1 MSHEHEPAEL
11 AAVERTLAG
20 VAPAPPQIDRDR
32 LMFLAGVASVTP
44 GSAGPSPSQAR
55 AWFWPAST
63 AALAAT
69 SLALALALLVRPDP
83 PQRIVY
89 LDRPATNPAAPP
101 APRTPEP
108 PLVARAIVGR
118 SAPSSELPANNYV
131 RSRDVALRLG
141 LDALGSPAIGG
152 GGNLPAPTY
161 RSWLESFVAPTPRT
175 SPATESSQM

>member
-1 MSHEHEPAEL
+1 
-11 AAVERTLAG
+11 
-20 VAPAPPQIDRDR
+20 
-32 LMFLAGVASVTP
+32 MFLAGVASATP
-44 GSAGPSPSQAR
+44 GSAGVSPSQTR
-55 AWFWPAST
+55 AWLWPAST

-69 SLALALALLVRPDP
+69 SLALAMALLVRPEP

-89 LDRPATNPAAPP
+89 LDRPATNPAAPL
-101 APRTPEP
+101 APRMPEP

-118 SAPSSELPANNYV
+118 SAPTELPANNYV